1 MAVAQDD
8 VLKAV
13 WQAEHSQPNTRIQ
26 NVFYW
31 QVNDLVDGDEANVK
45 LDIENFMTT
54 MYGEIQ
60 ALFSDRY
67 SLESIRITNVTQ
79 KTFVSDDEA
88 IAFVGTGGAGEVFP
102 AQDAAL
108 VLARSRQLGHVGRKY
123 IGPILENVMEN
134 GELGAGAAAALQQF
148 CDDWDAPF
156 VGGVTNNVYLPGTAK
171 FNPGGGLNS
180 FRGFLAGLGSVIED
194 ARTQR
199 RRRPSVGLS

>member
-1 MAVAQDD
+1 MPVAQDD

-13 WQAEHSQPNTRIQ
+13 WQATQTDPNTKIQ
-26 NVFYW
+26 NVYYW

-45 LDIENFMTT
+45 TDFENFMTA
-54 MYGEIQ
+54 MYGNIQ
-60 ALFSDRY
+60 ALFSERY
-67 SLESIRITNVTQ
+67 ALDSIRITNATQ
-79 KTFVSDDEA
+79 RTFVSDDEA

-123 IGPILENVMEN
+123 IGPLLENTMEN
-134 GELGAGAAAALQQF
+134 GELGAGAAAALQAF
-148 CDDWDAPF
+148 CDAWDQPF

-171 FNPGGGLNS
+171 FNPGGTLNS
-180 FRGFLAGLGSVIED
+180 FRGFFAGLGSVIND

-199 RRRPSVGLS
+199 RRRPGVGFS